1 MTGASWPSEVDALLD
16 DEDDSVDRLV
26 DDFSLLL
33 VVDSVVLVE
42 ELPLEELPLEE
53 LPLADEVLEAD
64 DVGVDAGVAV
74 PGAAVEDPHAASR
87 ADATTM
93 LPQR

>member
-33 VVDSVVLVE
+33 VVDSVVLVG
-42 ELPLEELPLEE
+42 ELPLEE
-53 LPLADEVLEAD
+53 LPLADDVLEAD
-64 DVGVDAGVAV
+64 DVGVDAGGAV